1 MATYAIGDLQGSN
14 SSLQKLLANISFD
27 ASRDR
32 LWFVGD
38 QVNRGTESL
47 QCLRFVRSLGD
58 GAVTVLGNHDLHLL
72 CVADGAARLR
82 NGDTLQPVLDAP
94 DREELLDWL
103 RCRPMMHIE
112 GEHVLVHAGLLPQW
126 SVGEAKALAQEVE
139 SALRSAGRRNFLA
152 EMYGNRPDCWSEGL
166 KGFDRLR
173 VIVNAMTR
181 MRLCTPGGRMEF
193 SHKGEPANYP
203 AGYLP
208 WFDVPLRKSADRTVI
223 CGHWS
228 ALGLKVEHNLLSL
241 DTGCLWGGALTA
253 VRLEDRTIFQV
264 SCAELA
270 GQAQWDS

>member
-1 MATYAIGDLQGSN
+1 MAIYAIGDLQGCN
-14 SSLQKLLANISFD
+14 NSLQKLLANIGFD
-27 ASRDR
+27 AGRDR

-38 QVNRGTESL
+38 LVNRGAESL
-47 QCLRFVRSLGD
+47 QCLRFVRGLGD
-58 GAVTVLGNHDLHLL
+58 AAISVLGNHDLHLL
-72 CVADGAARLR
+72 CLAEGAARSR
-82 NGDTLQPVLDAP
+82 NGDTLQSVLDAP

-103 RCRPMMHIE
+103 RHRPMLHIE

-126 SVGEAKALAQEVE
+126 SAGKAKALAQEVE
-139 SALRSAGRRNFLA
+139 RALRSNGHRGFLA
-152 EMYGNRPDCWSEGL
+152 AMYGNQPDCWNENL

-181 MRLCTPGGRMEF
+181 MRICTPGGRMEF
-193 SHKGEPANYP
+193 SHKGKPADSP

-208 WFDVPLRKSADRTVI
+208 WFDVPARKSADSTVI

-228 ALGLKVEHNLLSL
+228 ALGLRVERNLLNI

-253 VRLEDRTIFQV
+253 VRLEDRKVFQI

-270 GQAQWDS
+270 GQGEWD